1 MGAARPGPRDRSEW
15 AVNAIEVTLERAGA
29 RESTHLVYG
38 IVHEAGSGRRHVFG
52 DPELAAFWRSSMKP
66 LQVLPVVR
74 DGVLGRLGLGAEA
87 LALACASHHATPRHL
102 EVVGSVIDAAA
113 LTPEM
118 FACGPHRPFDEGAA
132 RGLDRAGRL
141 PGRIHNNCSGQ
152 HAALLALCVAR
163 RWSVTGYQEPE
174 HPLQRTIR
182 RELSTWLRA
191 DCGRLPWGT
200 DGCGLPTPALPLRD
214 MARVFAEFGAST
226 EAAVRS
232 VVTAMTTHPT
242 LVSGPTALS
251 ANLMRASEGRILA
264 KEGAEGVFCLAGT
277 EGTWGTNGTWGA
289 AFKVLDGA
297 TRPLGPAVVHALATL
312 SLLEP
317 EEIGRLA
324 SLARPVVRNTC
335 GDEVGVLSVAAHGG

>member
-1 MGAARPGPRDRSEW
+1 MEPIR
-15 AVNAIEVTLERAGA
+15 VTLDRAGT
-29 RESTHLVYG
+29 RESSHLVYG
-38 IVHEAGSGRRHVFG
+38 IVHESGSPGRRRAFG
-52 DPELAAFWRSSMKP
+52 DPQLTAFWRSSMKP
-66 LQVLPVVR
+66 LQILPVVR

-87 LALACASHHATPRHL
+87 LALACASHHGTPRHL
-102 EVVGSVIDAAA
+102 GVVQSVIDAVK

-118 FACGPHRPFDEGAA
+118 FACGPHRPFDDGAA
-132 RGLDRAGRL
+132 RGMDREGRL

-163 RWSVTGYQEPE
+163 GWSVAGYHEPE

-182 RELSTWLRA
+182 RELSAWLGE
-191 DCGRLPWGT
+191 DCERLPWGT
-200 DGCGLPTPALPLRD
+200 DGCGLPTPALSLRD
-214 MARVFAEFGAST
+214 MAQVFAAFGASS

-251 ANLMRASEGRILA
+251 ANLMQASSGRILA
-264 KEGAEGVFCLAGT
+264 KEGAEGVFCLASA
-277 EGTWGTNGTWGA
+277 EGAWGA

-312 SLLEP
+312 SLLAP
-317 EEIGRLA
+317 AEIERLEDF
-324 SLARPVVRNTC
+324 ARPVVRNTC
-335 GDEVGVLSVAAHGG
+335 GKEVGVLSVEAHGG